1 MLCPELC
8 SLGFVSVARPY
19 DVLACLQLFS
29 AFAVDA
35 LLRKELFPEFSRVRV
50 SGATLNQAAKD
61 LALVSELC
69 EVFVEKVLCRSNFG
83 FSVAVLKTE

>member
-1 MLCPELC
+1 M
-8 SLGFVSVARPY
+8 LGFVSVTRPY

-35 LLRKELFPEFSRVRV
+35 LLRKELFPEFSCVRV
-50 SGATLNQAAKD
+50 SGATLNQAVKD

-69 EVFVEKVLCRSNFG
+69 EVFGGIEGWQNPVGNCEPPLTG
-83 FSVAVLKTE
+83 